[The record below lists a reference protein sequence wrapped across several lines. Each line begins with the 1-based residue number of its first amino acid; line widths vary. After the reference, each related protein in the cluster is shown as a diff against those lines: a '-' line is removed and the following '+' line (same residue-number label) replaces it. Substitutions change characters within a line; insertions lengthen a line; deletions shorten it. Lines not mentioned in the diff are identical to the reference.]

1 MIPETVYKYKP
12 IVLSKEEENNGDIQ
26 FDTTKIKYILDIIQE
41 HRLYCASLENLN
53 DPFEASH
60 LTIYGDG
67 VAGASLFASNG
78 IIPPHTYK
86 RFAKYRVLS
95 LTVDAKSHLMWALYA
110 NNYFGVCIGFN
121 TNCSLNRIRKI
132 NYFNEDDGNTSC
144 WANDPLL
151 EDKIIDTFYKKLKCW
166 ENELEYRI
174 VQQDQY
180 LYFKQDEI
188 KHLIIGYNVP
198 EIYKKELTKICRKQ
212 NIPVFIAMP
221 NKIKRQIFIMNIDY
235 KPNYDGTEIESDL

>member
-1 MIPETVYKYKP
+1 MG
-12 IVLSKEEENNGDIQ
+12 LSDG
-26 FDTTKIKYILDIIQE
+26 Y
-41 HRLYCASLENLN
+41 
-53 DPFEASH
+53 SH
-60 LTIYGDG
+60 
-67 VAGASLFASNG
+67 
-78 IIPPHTYK
+78 
-86 RFAKYRVLS
+86 
-95 LTVDAKSHLMWALYA
+95 
-110 NNYFGVCIGFN
+110 
-121 TNCSLNRIRKI
+121 
-132 NYFNEDDGNTSC
+132 YFNEDDGNTSC